1 MGKIDFTAMK
11 NARKA
16 VEDRVEDN
24 IPDELIKAHTDGGW
38 SDQKEKV
45 VQIEVTRLLPF
56 VDKNGNVQPFKLSE
70 NRVEQIAESAKDIG
84 IITPLV
90 VRPKGDVYEIIS
102 GHHRLAA
109 AKSIELLKVP
119 CVIREYTDEEMYRAL
134 SESNIQ
140 RDRILPSEYGKIF
153 AKYMSLRKDEETS
166 CKEIAAKFGVSKKT
180 IHRYIA
186 VSNLSESIQNLID
199 NGIISIGAVEYIKN
213 FSESVQNALYTALS
227 RSGIKLS
234 LVFAMRL
241 RELVDSFGGEVT
253 VRDIYELYNTA
264 MKKPEKKRYSN
275 SVYNTITR
283 KYKLDMSEKELDDI
297 TTKLLEEYFSSRT
310 ETK

>member
-16 VEDRVEDN
+16 VEDRVEDY

-70 NRVEQIAESAKDIG
+70 NRVEQIAESARDIG

-109 AKSIELLKVP
+109 AKS
-119 CVIREYTDEEMYRAL
+119 
-134 SESNIQ
+134 
-140 RDRILPSEYGKIF
+140 
-153 AKYMSLRKDEETS
+153 
-166 CKEIAAKFGVSKKT
+166 
-180 IHRYIA
+180 
-186 VSNLSESIQNLID
+186 
-199 NGIISIGAVEYIKN
+199 
-213 FSESVQNALYTALS
+213 
-227 RSGIKLS
+227 
-234 LVFAMRL
+234 
-241 RELVDSFGGEVT
+241 
-253 VRDIYELYNTA
+253 VRC
-264 MKKPEKKRYSN
+264 R
-275 SVYNTITR
+275 
-283 KYKLDMSEKELDDI
+283 
-297 TTKLLEEYFSSRT
+297 
-310 ETK
+310 